1 MSRADVVQARRT
13 GARVFVASLALTL
26 MLATPAAGMLSVASA
41 ADTNLEYKVKAAF
54 LFNFARFVTWPTYKF
69 DTADSPIDIC
79 VLGLD
84 PFDGVLDETVS
95 GKTISS
101 RPLRIRRAQRPDDLR
116 KCHIVYVG
124 ESDPARLQTLLGALS
139 GHAVLTVHE
148 SPDTQNNGVVR
159 FLIEDDRVRF
169 EINTAAA
176 ARENL
181 QLSAK
186 LLGVARVVLK

>member
-1 MSRADVVQARRT
+1 MSAPAMGPRSRWAKA
-13 GARVFVASLALTL
+13 FVMALGVTL
-26 MLATPAAGMLSVASA
+26 LSVSPATGMFSVAAA
-41 ADTNLEYKVKAAF
+41 ADTNFEYKVKAAF
-54 LFNFARFVTWPTYKF
+54 LFNFARFVTWPAYKF
-69 DTADSPIDIC
+69 ETPESPIDIC
-79 VLGLD
+79 VLGSD
-84 PFDGVLDETVS
+84 PFDGVLDDTVRDKS
-95 GKTISS
+95 ING
-101 RPLRIRRAQRPDDLR
+101 RPLRVRRALRPDELR
-116 KCHIVYVG
+116 RCHVVFSG
-124 ESDPARLQTLLGALS
+124 ETDPARLQALLGALA

-148 SPDTQNNGVVR
+148 ADDTQAGGVVR